1 MFYRRQGLLITLRND
16 AGKIRSKCIV
26 SPHFVN
32 LLLELEKNKWDPQL
46 WDNLSQIER
55 NFMYE
60 LNQKCLKNRD
70 VEFQHLNDCNRPMNR
85 LRILD
90 GELLAGNI
98 SKGLIKE
105 FKELVDELF
114 QRHQNIRSIKKC
126 NEKKSR
132 SYRTIIVA
140 S

>member
-1 MFYRRQGLLITLRND
+1 MFYKRQGLLITLRND

-70 VEFQHLNDCNRPMNR
+70 VEFQHLN
-85 LRILD
+85 
-90 GELLAGNI
+90 
-98 SKGLIKE
+98 S
-105 FKELVDELF
+105 
-114 QRHQNIRSIKKC
+114 
-126 NEKKSR
+126 
-132 SYRTIIVA
+132 
-140 S
+140 